1 MTIFVI
7 HSIAIL
13 VSCIPS
19 TSAAGDT
26 FRTKSVDQ
34 RMINTGD
41 RHRQPIHEQMR
52 LYVSFP
58 EVYHER
64 VSQYAVRDTRIACE
78 KGHRGQTLSCPCA
91 VPRNFPTGHSTH
103 SSRSRGRRRRSTNE
117 RSLLLWSSRAPA
129 VSTSETKTIWILL
142 LTSFYDLRSTTT
154 HAGSFSIF
162 SSLIRFLGSLKILRC
177 YVT

>member
-1 MTIFVI
+1 MTIFVRY
-7 HSIAIL
+7 SIAIL

-26 FRTKSVDQ
+26 FRVKSVDQ

-58 EVYHER
+58 EVYHEL

-78 KGHRGQTLSCPCA
+78 KGHRGQTPSCPCA
-91 VPRNFPTGHSTH
+91 VPRNFLTAHSTH

-154 HAGSFSIF
+154 HAGSSSIF
-162 SSLIRFLGSLKILRC
+162 SSLVRFLGSLKILRY

>member
-1 MTIFVI
+1 MTIFVTY
-7 HSIAIL
+7 SIAIL

-26 FRTKSVDQ
+26 FRAKSVDQ

-58 EVYHER
+58 EVYHEL

-78 KGHRGQTLSCPCA
+78 KGHRGQTPSCPCA
-91 VPRNFPTGHSTH
+91 VPRNFLTAHSTH

-154 HAGSFSIF
+154 HAGSSSIF
-162 SSLIRFLGSLKILRC
+162 SSLVRFLGSLKILRY